1 MYNNR
6 PVVQNRKGYFTE
18 LTVSKG
24 ILYLAAGLY
33 VGYCSI
39 ACFLIEPFMSFC
51 GENNS
56 TEDLGFG
63 NPAYRGDACHHQR
76 FPILLWLSIEECSFG
91 RRIATAAILGG
102 LIGWE
107 RRAEDRPAG
116 IRTMSLVSLG
126 SCLFSICSAFAFL
139 NGPMTW
145 DGSRVSAA
153 IPSGVG
159 FLGAGLIFKNAEKDE
174 NGDMNH
180 SVHGITTAASLWISA
195 AVGIACGG
203 ELYFAA
209 THSVAVMLLL
219 LRFGPRAVPSVDEEA
234 DQETLPEPTLSPP
247 AYLSTGVF
255 QDPELQYLV
264 PPSLNLH
271 SLVPPSLHAVPTS
284 PNRPKYSGSR
294 PTSPQMMREN
304 SMRSGITTLA
314 THRSK
319 GGRPKLME

>member
-1 MYNNR
+1 MYNGQ
-6 PVVQNRKGYFTE
+6 PVVRNYGYFTQ

-24 ILYLAAGLY
+24 ILYIAAGLY

-39 ACFLIEPFMSFC
+39 ACFLIEPFMNFC
-51 GENNS
+51 AETNS

-91 RRIATAAILGG
+91 RRIAVAAILGG

-139 NGPMTW
+139 SGPMTW

-159 FLGAGLIFKNAEKDE
+159 FLGAGLIFKNAEKDD
-174 NGDMNH
+174 NGDTNH

-219 LRFGPRAVPSVDEEA
+219 LRFGPRAVQVEDEA
-234 DQETLPEPTLSPP
+234 DQETVADPTLSPP
-247 AYLSTGVF
+247 GYLSTSVF
-255 QDPELQYLV
+255 HDSELQHLV
-264 PPSLNLH
+264 A
-271 SLVPPSLHAVPTS
+271 PPSLHVHNLVPPPLNESSPYRPKYEASGPTS
-284 PNRPKYSGSR
+284 PL
-294 PTSPQMMREN
+294 QREN
-304 SMRSGITTLA
+304 SMRSSTG
-314 THRSK
+314 THRSRV
-319 GGRPKLME
+319 GRPKLME

>member
-1 MYNNR
+1 MDHQIKIRNHRTGARNC
-6 PVVQNRKGYFTE
+6 KGYFTE
-18 LTVSKG
+18 LTVGKG

-39 ACFLIEPFMSFC
+39 ACFLLEPFMDFC
-51 GENNS
+51 GDLNNN
-56 TEDLGFG
+56 TTDLGFG

-76 FPILLWLSIEECSFG
+76 YPILLWLSIQECSFG
-91 RRIATAAILGG
+91 RRIGTAAILGG

-139 NGPMTW
+139 SGPMTW

-174 NGDMNH
+174 NGEMAH

-209 THSVAVMLLL
+209 THSVAVMFLL
-219 LRFGPRAVPSVDEEA
+219 LRFGPRSVNDVNESEI
-234 DQETLPEPTLSPP
+234 PEPIPEPAITPP
-247 AYLSTGVF
+247 PTYLSTGAF
-255 QDPELQYLV
+255 TDPEVQSFAPASILHLSS
-264 PPSLNLH
+264 PPRGNPKLSVLR
-271 SLVPPSLHAVPTS
+271 ATS
-284 PNRPKYSGSR
+284 PY
-294 PTSPQMMREN
+294 MMREN
-304 SMRSGITTLA
+304 SMRSGVTA
-314 THRSK
+314 THRSR
-319 GGRPKLME
+319 GGRPQLME

>member
-1 MYNNR
+1 MNNPIDMYNTR
-6 PVVQNRKGYFTE
+6 PVVRNRERYFTE
-18 LTVSKG
+18 LTVGKG

-39 ACFLIEPFMSFC
+39 ACFLIEPFMDFC
-51 GENNS
+51 NDTNS
-56 TEDLGFG
+56 TPTDLGFG
-63 NPAYRGDACHHQR
+63 NPAYRGDACHHHR
-76 FPILLWLSIEECSFG
+76 YPILLWLSIQECSFG
-91 RRIATAAILGG
+91 RRIGTAALLGG

-139 NGPMTW
+139 SGPMTW

-174 NGDMNH
+174 NGEMSH

-209 THSVAVMLLL
+209 TNSVAVMLLL
-219 LRFGPRAVPSVDEEA
+219 LRFGPRSVHEVEQENQEPIHEPVISMPS
-234 DQETLPEPTLSPP
+234 
-247 AYLSTGVF
+247 YLSTGAF
-255 QDPELQYLV
+255 IDPELQSLTSPSPINTSS
-264 PPSLNLH
+264 PPRGKPKLSV
-271 SLVPPSLHAVPTS
+271 SMVTS
-284 PNRPKYSGSR
+284 PNL
-294 PTSPQMMREN
+294 MRNN
-304 SMRSGITTLA
+304 SMRSGTTTLA
-314 THRSK
+314 THRSR
-319 GGRPKLME
+319 GRPQLME